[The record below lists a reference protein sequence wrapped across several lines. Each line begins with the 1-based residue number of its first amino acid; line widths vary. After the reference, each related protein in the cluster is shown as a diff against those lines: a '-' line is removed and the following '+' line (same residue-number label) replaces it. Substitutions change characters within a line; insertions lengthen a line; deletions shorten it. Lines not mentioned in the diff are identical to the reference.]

1 MTDLSSAIN
10 YNQIYEQLMQLT
22 LVIYTPSN
30 YIFPSKMSKYI
41 DLTHNKGN
49 NLTQKGREQGIQR
62 LMSINLLKR
71 LESSVYSFNLTLSR
85 ILALI
90 KSTISA
96 IDSFEKNGKADL
108 DMYEA
113 SDSDFDIDDENN
125 DYFTVG
131 KKVKIDN

>member
-49 NLTQKGREQGIQR
+49 NLTQKGRE
-62 LMSINLLKR
+62 
-71 LESSVYSFNLTLSR
+71 
-85 ILALI
+85 
-90 KSTISA
+90 
-96 IDSFEKNGKADL
+96 
-108 DMYEA
+108 
-113 SDSDFDIDDENN
+113 
-125 DYFTVG
+125 
-131 KKVKIDN
+131 